1 MDGVSGCN
9 FSEAASAV
17 GSAEDGRAIR
27 QSLAV
32 SDTEE
37 KVVSDGKQGASK
49 AQERR
54 DRGMLDHESLR
65 VLHQALGELDAGFAK
80 LPEFESSAPDL
91 ERFAEVLAATAERL
105 QDNYP
110 YFHPL
115 YAGQMLKPPHPV
127 ARMAY
132 ALAMWIN
139 PNNHALDG
147 GRATAAMEK
156 DAVAEIAGMFGWT
169 NFLGHLCGGGTMANL
184 EALWVA
190 GKLHPGKKI
199 LASEQAHYTHGRIS
213 GVLQLPFESVPTDAL
228 GRMDMDALAKRLER
242 EDVGTVV
249 ATMGTTATGSVDPLP
264 KILALREKHGFRIHV
279 DAAYGGYFVLA
290 ENLERSAAQAFEQIG
305 KADSIVIDP
314 HKHGLQ
320 PYGCGCVLFRDP
332 GVGRLYKHDSPYT
345 YFSSAELHL
354 GEISLECSR
363 PGASAAAL
371 WATQKLLPLKKAG
384 EFARGLENGRKAAVA
399 LFEKL
404 KTNSQFVTAFAPE
417 LDILVFAPRGNSVI
431 ETSALSRKVFD
442 AAARHDLHLA
452 VAELPLHFWE
462 RDLGGMKRDR
472 DTLTCLRSVL
482 MKPEHLEW
490 ADRIWG
496 LLLQATSEV
505 LAGRASL

>member
-1 MDGVSGCN
+1 
-9 FSEAASAV
+9 
-17 GSAEDGRAIR
+17 
-27 QSLAV
+27 
-32 SDTEE
+32 
-37 KVVSDGKQGASK
+37 
-49 AQERR
+49 
-54 DRGMLDHESLR
+54 MLDRESLG
-65 VLHQALGELDAGFAK
+65 VLLQAVQRLDAGFAK
-80 LPEFESSAPDL
+80 LPEFESNAPGA
-91 ERFAEVLAATAERL
+91 ERFAEVLTATAERL
-105 QDNYP
+105 QNNYP

-127 ARMAY
+127 ARLAY

-147 GRATAAMEK
+147 GRATSAMEK
-156 DAVAEIAGMFGWT
+156 EAVSEIASMFGWK

-190 GKLHPGKKI
+190 GQLHPGKRI

-213 GVLQLPFESVPTDAL
+213 GVLQLPFESVPADTF

-242 EDVGTVV
+242 GDVGTVV

-264 KILALREKHGFRIHV
+264 TIVALREEHGFRIHA

-290 ENLERSAAQAFEQIG
+290 ENLGLEARQALARIG
-305 KADSIVIDP
+305 DADSIVIDP

-371 WATQKLLPLKKAG
+371 WATQKLLPLKKVG
-384 EFARGLENGRKAAVA
+384 EFAHGLESGRKAALA
-399 LFEKL
+399 LFERL
-404 KTNSQFVTAFAPE
+404 RTDSRFVTAFAPE
-417 LDILVFAPRGNSVI
+417 LDILVFAPRANGVSESSV
-431 ETSALSRKVFD
+431 LSRKIFEAV
-442 AAARHDLHLA
+442 AQRDLHLA
-452 VAELPLHFWE
+452 VAELPIHFWE
-462 RDLGGMKRDR
+462 KDLDGMKRDR
-472 DTLTCLRSVL
+472 NTLTCLRSVL

-490 ADRIWG
+490 VDRIWE
-496 LLLQATSEV
+496 LLSEATSEV
-505 LAGRASL
+505 LAGKAAAQKSR